1 MTNYLAYLSL
11 VRQQNINRLQG
22 SMISND
28 SEADTNG
35 KIHVY
40 ICFIKLMC

>member
-1 MTNYLAYLSL
+1 MTNYLAYWNL
-11 VRQQNINRLQG
+11 VRQENINRLQG

-35 KIHVY
+35 KIHVC
-40 ICFIKLMC
+40 IGFIKLMC

>member
-1 MTNYLAYLSL
+1 MTNFLAYLSL
-11 VRQQNINRLQG
+11 VRQENINRLQG

-35 KIHVY
+35 KIY
-40 ICFIKLMC
+40 GCIGFIKLMC